1 MAKETDSKLVFA
13 HVQTDPEA
21 FLEALGESA
30 IEQREAILTYLQSL
44 PEFKAIDDMSVDTIE
59 WLKKPTI

>member
-1 MAKETDSKLVFA
+1 MTKKTDSKRVFA
-13 HVQTDPEA
+13 HVQADPEA
-21 FLEALGESA
+21 FFEALRESA

-44 PEFKAIDDMSVDTIE
+44 PEFKAIDDKSVDTIE